1 MRLQFFAEEGSID
14 NVNQLD
20 SFLNGLETGEAPEE
34 VEGEETPPVE
44 TPPAPAPTIPD
55 TSVPPTAAEP
65 STEEP
70 PAEQTP
76 PQPNTKANHA
86 FAQMRTQLSAYENL
100 LGKVAQATGIEYAD
114 MDDLSEKL
122 NDDTLSRLAK
132 QQNIPVELMQK
143 LNQLEQDSNNWKM
156 AQLKESAYIGFQ
168 NLMNEFELTQ
178 EELNNF
184 AVELDEARM
193 NPFEQPVDIKSEY
206 ISRHYNDV
214 LQRQVQKE
222 VQAALKQSQ
231 VADEHSSTPNTKAGI
246 TSAPAEGKV
255 TTVSGL
261 NQFLDGLG
269 K

>member
-1 MRLQFFAEEGSID
+1 MNLQFFATEGSISD
-14 NVNQLD
+14 VNQLD
-20 SFLNGLETGEAPEE
+20 NFLDGLQSGETPAET
-34 VEGEETPPVE
+34 EGEETPPVE
-44 TPPAPAPTIPD
+44 TPADPVDTVPNVEIPAETTP
-55 TSVPPTAAEP
+55 E
-65 STEEP
+65 TEEP
-70 PAEQTP
+70 KTEQTTP
-76 PQPNTKANHA
+76 EPTNTKANHA

-114 MDDLSEKL
+114 MDDLADKL
-122 NDDTLSRLAK
+122 NDNALGKLAK

-168 NLMNEFELTQ
+168 NLMTEFELTQ

-222 VQAALKQSQ
+222 VQAALKKSQ

-246 TSAPAEGKV
+246 SSAPADGKV